1 MKKTYVK
8 PQIYFEDFQ
17 LSANIAAGCGK
28 PLNHTME
35 TCQPISG
42 MILFVDGN
50 SSCQYKTDKNG
61 VCYQSFSTEG
71 EVFTS

>member
-28 PLNHTME
+28 PINHTME
-35 TCQPISG
+35 TCQPVPG
-42 MILFVDGN
+42 FVLFVGETGCTTTPDDAGL
-50 SSCQYKTDKNG
+50 
-61 VCYQSFSTEG
+61 CYQT
-71 EVFTS
+71 VTDATKIFTS

>member
-28 PLNHTME
+28 PINHTME
-35 TCQPISG
+35 TCQPVPG
-42 MILFVDGN
+42 FVLFVDGN
-50 SSCQYKTDKNG
+50 SSCQYTTDKNG
-61 VCYQSFSTEG
+61 VCYQSFFTEG
-71 EVFTS
+71 QIFTS

>member
-42 MILFVDGN
+42 MKLFI
-50 SSCQYKTDKNG
+50 DKFTCAITPDEAG
-61 VCYQSFSTEG
+61 LCYQSSTDETRI
-71 EVFTS
+71 FTS